1 MWGARRGL
9 LAIAVVLPAL
19 AAGAVWALWQRCG
32 LEGCPDV
39 QVLEELAHDRGA
51 IVLDRR
57 GREVAR
63 LHRTERVIVPLDSL
77 PAYVP
82 AAFIAVEDRRFWT
95 HGGIDWRRIG
105 GAALAN
111 LRSGRI
117 REGFSTI
124 TMQLARN
131 VFPERLPY
139 AERSLMR
146 KLAEMRV
153 AHEIEARYSKKEILE
168 LYLNRIYFGSGAWGI
183 EAAAREYFAKG
194 ARELTLPEA
203 ALLAGMISNP
213 YILNPRTNPRSCVR
227 RRRVV
232 LELMLA
238 QGVVTPAEF
247 AAADTARLIT
257 GRSTLREGRR
267 APYFIA
273 EVRRLMEKELGE
285 ALYTGGFI
293 IHTTLDADAQA
304 VAEAEL
310 ESQLRA
316 VEAGQFG
323 HYRHPVY
330 QPGAKLVSPA
340 GTAYLQGA
348 LIMLDAATGDVLA
361 MVGGR
366 DFSDSRYN
374 RATVAERQPAST
386 FKPIVYAAAL
396 ANGHTPLDQLSDRPL
411 RRTISGEVWTPRNM
425 YDRYAD
431 SISLRDALVLSSNVA
446 TVRLAEDVGLDR
458 VVDLARR
465 LGLRRRFPRV
475 PALALGTAEV
485 SLLDMTTVYAA
496 FATLGR
502 LPTPRTVTHVEDRHG
517 RVVWRREPRV
527 RRALDPRIAYLVTD
541 IMRDVIDRGTGKAVR
556 AVGFRGPAAG
566 KTGTSND
573 ATDLWFI
580 GYTPSIV
587 TGIWI
592 GLDLP
597 RSIGA
602 DASSER
608 IVAPV
613 WGRIMRRVAPAGEQ
627 PWRPPPGVIAR
638 RIDDDGNAYAPDC
651 APARDLRTEYF
662 LVGNA
667 PESRCRDP
675 LRNRAVRPV
684 RPVRLD
690 ADTVAGTAAGAA
702 DTAKPAVDTAG
713 IAKPA
718 VDTAGIAKPA
728 VDTGGIAR
736 PAADTTGTAA
746 DTAAVPAG
754 Q

>member
-32 LEGCPDV
+32 LRGCPDV
-39 QVLEELAHDRGA
+39 RVLEELAHDRGA

-63 LHRTERVIVPLDSL
+63 LHRSERVIIPLDSL
-77 PAYVP
+77 PPYVP

-111 LRSGRI
+111 LRAGRI

-139 AERSLMR
+139 AERSLLR
-146 KLAEMRV
+146 KFAEMRV
-153 AHEIEARYSKKEILE
+153 AREIEARYSKREILE

-183 EAAAREYFAKG
+183 EAAAREYFGKG
-194 ARELTLPEA
+194 ARELTLSEA

-213 YILNPRTNPRSCVR
+213 YILNPRTNPRSCIR

-232 LELMLA
+232 LELMLS
-238 QGVVTPAEF
+238 QGVVTPGEF

-257 GRSTLREGRR
+257 GHSTLREGRR

-273 EVRRLMEKELGE
+273 EVRRLMERELGE
-285 ALYTGGFI
+285 ALYTGGFV

-304 VAEAEL
+304 IAEAEL
-310 ESQLRA
+310 EAQLQA
-316 VEAGQFG
+316 VEAGRFG
-323 HYRHPVY
+323 PYDHPVY
-330 QPGAKLVSPA
+330 RPDADLVSPA

-348 LIMLDAATGDVLA
+348 LVMLDAATGDVLA
-361 MVGGR
+361 MIGGR

-396 ANGHTPLDQLSDRPL
+396 ANGHTPLDRLDDRPL
-411 RRTISGEVWTPRNM
+411 RRTINGEVWAPRNM
-425 YDRYAD
+425 DDRYAD
-431 SISLRDALVLSSNVA
+431 SISLRDALVVSSNVA
-446 TVRLAEDVGLDR
+446 TVRLAEDVGLDH
-458 VVDLARR
+458 VIDLARR

-485 SLLDMTTVYAA
+485 SLLDMTTAYAA

-502 LPTPRTVTHVEDRHG
+502 LPTPRLVVRVEDRHG
-517 RVVWRREPRV
+517 RVVWQRRPRG
-527 RRALDPRIAYLVTD
+527 RRVLDPRIAYLVTD
-541 IMRDVIDRGTGKAVR
+541 IMRDVVDRGTGKAVR

-566 KTGTSND
+566 KTGTSNN

-597 RSIGA
+597 RSVGP

-608 IVAPV
+608 IVAPL
-613 WGRIMRRVAPAGEQ
+613 WGRIMRRVAPPDEK
-627 PWRPPPGVIAR
+627 PWRPPPGIVVR
-638 RIDDDGNAYAPDC
+638 RIDEDGNAYSPDC
-651 APARDLRTEYF
+651 APARELRTEYF
-662 LVGNA
+662 LVGSA
-667 PESRCRDP
+667 PASRCRAP
-675 LRNRAVRPV
+675 LRNGPARPV
-684 RPVRLD
+684 RPVRL
-690 ADTVAGTAAGAA
+690 GA
-702 DTAKPAVDTAG
+702 DTAADV
-713 IAKPA
+713 
-718 VDTAGIAKPA
+718 
-728 VDTGGIAR
+728 
-736 PAADTTGTAA
+736 AADTTADAA
-746 DTAAVPAG
+746 PDTAASAVEDTAGVPAG

>member
-1 MWGARRGL
+1 MRLDDGAPGTGRMWGARRGL

-19 AAGAVWALWQRCG
+19 AAGALWALWQRCG
-32 LEGCPDV
+32 LRGCPDV
-39 QVLEELAHDRGA
+39 QVLEELARDQVA

-63 LHRTERVIVPLDSL
+63 LHRSERVIVPLDSL

-82 AAFIAVEDRRFWT
+82 AAFIAVEDRRFWA
-95 HGGIDWRRIG
+95 HSGIDWRRIG

-111 LRSGRI
+111 LRAGRI

-139 AERSLMR
+139 SERSLTR

-153 AHEIEARYSKKEILE
+153 AREIEIRYSKEEILE
-168 LYLNRIYFGSGAWGI
+168 LYLNRIYFGNGAWGI
-183 EAAAREYFAKG
+183 EAAAREYFGKG

-213 YILNPRTNPRSCVR
+213 YILNPRNNPRSCVR

-238 QGVVTPAEF
+238 EGVVTPAEF
-247 AAADTARLIT
+247 TAADTARLIT
-257 GRSTLREGRR
+257 GHSTLREGPS

-273 EVRRLMEKELGE
+273 EVRRSMEQELGE

-293 IHTTLDADAQA
+293 IYSTLDADAQA
-304 VAEAEL
+304 VAEVEL

-316 VEAGQFG
+316 VEAGHFG
-323 HYRHPVY
+323 SYDHTVY
-330 QPGAKLVSPA
+330 QPGANLVSRT

-361 MVGGR
+361 MIGGR

-396 ANGHTPLDQLSDRPL
+396 ANGYTPLDQLSDRPL
-411 RRTISGEVWTPRNM
+411 HRTVNGEVWRPRNLH
-425 YDRYAD
+425 DRYAD

-446 TVRLAEDVGLDR
+446 TVRLAEDVGLDH
-458 VVDLARR
+458 VIDLARR
-465 LGLRRRFPRV
+465 LGLDRRFPRV

-485 SLLDMTTVYAA
+485 NLLDMTTVYAA

-502 LPTPRTVTHVEDRHG
+502 LPTPRTVIRVEDRHG

-527 RRALDPRIAYLVTD
+527 RRVLDPRIAYLVTD
-541 IMRDVIDRGTGKAVR
+541 IMRDVVDRGTGKAIR
-556 AVGFRGPAAG
+556 SVGFRGPAAG

-597 RSIGA
+597 RSIGR

-608 IVAPV
+608 IVAPL
-613 WGRIMRRVAPAGEQ
+613 WGRIMRRVAPGDEE
-627 PWRPPPGVIAR
+627 PWRQPPGVVAR
-638 RIDDDGNAYAPDC
+638 RIDADGNAYAPDC
-651 APARDLRTEYF
+651 APARELRTEYF
-662 LVGNA
+662 LVGSA
-667 PESRCRDP
+667 PESRCRV
-675 LRNRAVRPV
+675 RIRGRPV

-690 ADTVAGTAAGAA
+690 ADSAA
-702 DTAKPAVDTAG
+702 DA
-713 IAKPA
+713 
-718 VDTAGIAKPA
+718 
-728 VDTGGIAR
+728 
-736 PAADTTGTAA
+736 
-746 DTAAVPAG
+746 PAG